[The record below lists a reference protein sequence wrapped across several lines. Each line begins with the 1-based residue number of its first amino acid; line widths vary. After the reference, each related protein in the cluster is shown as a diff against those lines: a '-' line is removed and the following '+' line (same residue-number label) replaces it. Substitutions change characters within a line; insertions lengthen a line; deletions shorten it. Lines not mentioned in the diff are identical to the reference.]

1 MKRFLISACTS
12 LFLFLNAAAQNIDST
27 IETYATK
34 YGEERV
40 YIHYDKSTYAPG
52 ETIWFKVY
60 LMQDIYPANTSKTFY
75 VDWTDDKG
83 NLLSHNSSPI
93 VDGATVGQLDIPA
106 AYTGKFIHLKAY
118 TKWMLNFDSAFLY
131 NNDLRILTKN
141 NPAEKTK
148 IVVTP
153 TLQFFPEGGD
163 IIAGVNNKIAFKAN
177 DQYGRPIKIKG
188 TIQKKTGGILDSLHV
203 IHDGMGFFLLHP
215 NDGDSFLVKWSVQN
229 PLDKDEKGKEHIS
242 PLPEVK
248 ASGLAMNVILS
259 GKNRIFNVTASPEF
273 VGSLGGIH
281 VIGTMYQHQ
290 IFKISKDFKD
300 GAVNGVVPTEG
311 LPSGILAITAFD
323 KQWKP
328 MAERITYINNGEF
341 IFHPEM
347 EVQHWGL
354 NKRARNEIQLTVPDS
369 LDADFSVSVTD
380 IDIDAD
386 SSDNIISHLML
397 SGELKGK
404 IYNPAYY
411 FSNDSD
417 TLSQQLDLVMLTH
430 GWRRFNWDK
439 VVKGEFPEIS
449 YPKDTAYL
457 SLSGKVY
464 GATPSQLREA
474 NNIILFLN
482 NKMLG
487 KKMMVIPVEANG
499 TFNDPSFLLF
509 DTAQIYYQLSKA
521 GGLGDVSVKFME
533 GRLPP
538 LRNSI
543 AATGNFYS
551 KFFDTIGN
559 ARHLSLANELADI
572 ANRYKAKVLETVTI
586 KAKTKSPVQLLDE
599 KYASGLFSGGDGYQ
613 FDLLDDTRA
622 LGSRSIFD
630 YLQGQVAGLQ
640 INSASSPPSLQW
652 RGGSPQLY
660 LDEVPADPSF
670 VSSIPISDVAYI
682 KVLRPPFMGSVN
694 GGSGAIAIYTR
705 RGDDRKSAPGK
716 GLSSNTVTGY
726 TAIREFYS
734 PNYGT
739 ISPDDDKQDLRT
751 TLYWNPQVVTTPV
764 NNKVVLTFYNNDISR
779 AFRVTIEGMTKDGR
793 LAHLEQ
799 IME

>member
-1 MKRFLISACTS
+1 MKQFLISACTTF
-12 LFLFLNAAAQNIDST
+12 FLFFTAAAQNIDST
-27 IETYATK
+27 IEIYAAK
-34 YGEERV
+34 YGQERA

-60 LMQDIYPANTSKTFY
+60 MLQDIYPANGSKTFY
-75 VDWTDDKG
+75 IDWTDDKG
-83 NLLSHNSSPI
+83 NLLSHNSSPV
-93 VDGATVGQLDIPA
+93 VDGTTVGQFDIPA
-106 AYTGKFIHLKAY
+106 TYTGKFIHIKAY

-131 NNDLRILTKN
+131 NNDLRILTTN
-141 NPAEKTK
+141 TLTEKTK
-148 IVVTP
+148 IVITP
-153 TLQFFPEGGD
+153 ALQFFPEGGD
-163 IIAGVNNKIAFKAN
+163 IVAGVTNKVAFKAN
-177 DQYGRPIKIKG
+177 DQYGRPVKIKG
-188 TIQKKTGGILDSLHV
+188 IVQNKSGGLLDSLHI

-215 NDGDSFLVKWSVQN
+215 DEGESFSAKW
-229 PLDKDEKGKEHIS
+229 KDEKGTEHIS
-242 PLPEVK
+242 PLPEIKPGGV
-248 ASGLAMNVILS
+248 AISILIS
-259 GKNRIFNVTASPEF
+259 GKNRILNVTATPE
-273 VGSLGGIH
+273 VAASLGSIH

-290 IFKISKDFKD
+290 VFQIAKEFKD
-300 GAVNGVVPTEG
+300 GAVNGVVPTQG
-311 LPSGILAITAFD
+311 LPSGVLTITTFD
-323 KQWKP
+323 NQWKP
-328 MAERITYINNGEF
+328 IAERITYINNGEF
-341 IFHPEM
+341 LFHPEM

-354 NKRARNEIQLTVPDS
+354 NKRARNEIQIAVPDS

-397 SGELKGK
+397 TGELKGK
-404 IYNPAYY
+404 VYNPSYY
-411 FSNDSD
+411 FTNDSD

-439 VVKGEFPEIS
+439 VIKGEFPEIS

-457 SLSGKVY
+457 TLSGKVY
-464 GATPSQLREA
+464 GALPSQLREA
-474 NNIILFLN
+474 DNIILLIN
-482 NKMLG
+482 NKMIG
-487 KKMMVIPVEANG
+487 KKMVVIPVESNG

-521 GGLGDVSVKFME
+521 KGLGDVSVKFLE

-538 LRNSI
+538 LRYNI

-551 KFFDTIGN
+551 KFFDTTGN
-559 ARHLSLANELADI
+559 ARHLQLASQLADI

-586 KAKTKSPVQLLDE
+586 KVKTKSPVQMLDE
-599 KYASGLFSGGDGYQ
+599 KYTSGLFRGGDGYQ

-622 LGSRSIFD
+622 AGSRSIFD

-640 INSASSPPSLQW
+640 VNSSSSPPSLQW
-652 RGGSPQLY
+652 RGGAPQLY
-660 LDEVPADPSF
+660 LDEVSTDASF
-670 VSSIPISDVAYI
+670 ISSIPISDVAYI
-682 KVLRPPFMGSVN
+682 KVLRPPFMGSSN

-726 TAIREFYS
+726 TPIREFYS

-739 ISPDDDKQDLRT
+739 ISPDDDKADIRT
-751 TLYWNPQVVTTPV
+751 TVYWNPQVVTTPV